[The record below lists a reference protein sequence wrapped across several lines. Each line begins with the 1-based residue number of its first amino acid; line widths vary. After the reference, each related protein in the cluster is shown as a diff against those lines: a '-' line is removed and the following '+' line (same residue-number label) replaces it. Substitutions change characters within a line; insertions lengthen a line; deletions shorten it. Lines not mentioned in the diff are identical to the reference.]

1 MHGAKVGSSIL
12 LLSTTNPKGLAQTP
26 SPFSFP
32 LPPPPFPRR
41 AKLTVIDRDRG
52 TMQITIREIDHV
64 VIRCADIDSVVDFYR
79 TVLGCPVEKEQRDLG
94 LVQMRAGRSLIDL
107 LAVGA
112 KIDRPES
119 GQVGRGRN
127 MDHLC
132 VRVEPFDADSLR
144 AHLEKHGARIGE
156 EARRYG
162 AEGFG
167 PSLYFFDP
175 EGNMIE
181 LKGPPEA

>member
-1 MHGAKVGSSIL
+1 MPI
-12 LLSTTNPKGLAQTP
+12 Q
-26 SPFSFP
+26 
-32 LPPPPFPRR
+32 
-41 AKLTVIDRDRG
+41 
-52 TMQITIREIDHV
+52 IREIDHV
-64 VIRCADIDSVVDFYR
+64 VIRCIDLDVMIDFYR
-79 TVLGCPVEKEQRDLG
+79 TALGCAVEKEQRDIG

-112 KIDRPES
+112 SIDRPES
-119 GQVGRGRN
+119 GQPGAGRN

-132 VRVEPFDADSLR
+132 LGVAPFDAAALR
-144 AHLEKHGARIGE
+144 AHLETHGAGIGE

-167 PSLYFFDP
+167 PSLYLFDP

>member
-1 MHGAKVGSSIL
+1 MHCE
-12 LLSTTNPKGLAQTP
+12 
-26 SPFSFP
+26 
-32 LPPPPFPRR
+32 
-41 AKLTVIDRDRG
+41 
-52 TMQITIREIDHV
+52 IREIDHV
-64 VIRCADIDSVVDFYR
+64 VIRCADLDRMADFYR
-79 TVLGCPVEKEQRDLG
+79 VVLGGPVEKEQRDIG

-119 GQVGRGRN
+119 GQPGAGRN

-132 VRVEPFDADSLR
+132 VRVEPFDADTLR

-181 LKGPPEA
+181 FKGRPDV

>member
-1 MHGAKVGSSIL
+1 MH
-12 LLSTTNPKGLAQTP
+12 
-26 SPFSFP
+26 FE
-32 LPPPPFPRR
+32 
-41 AKLTVIDRDRG
+41 
-52 TMQITIREIDHV
+52 IREIDHV
-64 VIRCADIDSVVDFYR
+64 VIRCADLDRMVDFYR
-79 TVLGCPVEKEQRDLG
+79 VVLGCPVEKEQRDIG

-119 GQVGRGRN
+119 GQPGAGRN

-132 VRVEPFDADSLR
+132 VRVERFDADTLR

-181 LKGPPEA
+181 FKGRPDV

>member
-1 MHGAKVGSSIL
+1 MHISI
-12 LLSTTNPKGLAQTP
+12 
-26 SPFSFP
+26 
-32 LPPPPFPRR
+32 
-41 AKLTVIDRDRG
+41 RG
-52 TMQITIREIDHV
+52 IDHV
-64 VIRCADIDSVVDFYR
+64 VIRCANLDNMVNFYR

-94 LVQMRAGRSLIDL
+94 LVQMRAGHSLIDL

-119 GQVGRGRN
+119 GEPGAGRN

-132 VRVEPFDADSLR
+132 VRVEPFDADALR
-144 AHLEKHGARIGE
+144 AHLEQHGVRVGE
-156 EARRYG
+156 HARRYG

-167 PSLYFFDP
+167 PSLYLFDP
-175 EGNMIE
+175 EGNMVE

>member
-1 MHGAKVGSSIL
+1 MH
-12 LLSTTNPKGLAQTP
+12 
-26 SPFSFP
+26 F
-32 LPPPPFPRR
+32 
-41 AKLTVIDRDRG
+41 
-52 TMQITIREIDHV
+52 TIREIDHV
-64 VIRCADIDSVVDFYR
+64 VIRCVDLDNMVSFYR
-79 TVLGCPVEKEQRDLG
+79 TVLGCPVEKEQYDLG

-107 LAVGA
+107 LRVGA

-119 GQVGRGRN
+119 GEPAAGRN

-132 VRVEPFDADSLR
+132 VRVEPFDADGLR
-144 AHLEKHGARIGE
+144 AHLQNHGVRIGE
-156 EARRYG
+156 EAQRYG

-167 PSLYFFDP
+167 PSLYLFDP

>member
-1 MHGAKVGSSIL
+1 M
-12 LLSTTNPKGLAQTP
+12 
-26 SPFSFP
+26 PF
-32 LPPPPFPRR
+32 
-41 AKLTVIDRDRG
+41 
-52 TMQITIREIDHV
+52 QIHHLDHI
-64 VIRCADIDSVVDFYR
+64 VIRCADLDRMVAFYR
-79 TVLGCPVEKEQRDLG
+79 DALNCAVEKEQRDIG
-94 LVQMRAGRSLIDL
+94 LIQMRAGRSLIDL
-107 LAVGA
+107 LAAGA

-119 GQVGRGRN
+119 GKPGAGRN

-132 VRVEPFDADSLR
+132 LRVEPFDPDALR
-144 AHLEKHGARIGE
+144 AHFAEHDARIGE

-167 PSLYFFDP
+167 PSLYLFDP

>member
-1 MHGAKVGSSIL
+1 MPI
-12 LLSTTNPKGLAQTP
+12 P
-26 SPFSFP
+26 
-32 LPPPPFPRR
+32 
-41 AKLTVIDRDRG
+41 
-52 TMQITIREIDHV
+52 IREIDHV
-64 VIRCADIDSVVDFYR
+64 VLRCIDLEAMIAFYR
-79 TVLGCPVEKEQRDLG
+79 DVLGCPIEKEQRDIG

-119 GQVGRGRN
+119 GQPGQGLN

-132 VRVEPFDADSLR
+132 VRVEPFDADALR
-144 AHLEKHGARIGE
+144 QHLHAHGARIGD

-167 PSLYFFDP
+167 PSLYLFDP

-181 LKGPPEA
+181 LKGPPETR